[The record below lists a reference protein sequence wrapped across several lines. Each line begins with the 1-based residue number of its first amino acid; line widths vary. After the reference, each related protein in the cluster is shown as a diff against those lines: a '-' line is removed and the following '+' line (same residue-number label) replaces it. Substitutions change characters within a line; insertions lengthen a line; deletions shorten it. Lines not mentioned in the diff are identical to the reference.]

1 MKALRLTS
9 WGTPAKLCD
18 LPIPDAGPGEVVV
31 EIAASGACHSD
42 VHLMTWPE
50 GQLPWHLPFTLGH
63 ENAGRIHAVGPGVVG
78 WQRGDAVLIYGPWGC
93 GTCRACRLGRENYCE
108 RANELR
114 GAGGGLGFDGGMATY
129 MRVPNTRHL
138 VPLGDFDP
146 VRAAPLADAA
156 LTPYHAIA
164 SARDR
169 LAAGSTAIVIGA
181 GGLGQMAVQLLRQT
195 TPARVVVIDTND
207 AKLELAR
214 MYGADRCIRGGGDT
228 DKLVRE
234 CGPAELVLDI
244 VGSQATLALGAR
256 LLRPE
261 GRLAIVGLGGGVLP
275 MGFFAVPYGAQV
287 TTSYWGTYPELV
299 ELVAL
304 ARAGRLRIDVEA
316 HPLDQAL
323 EVYERLRDGKITG
336 RAVLIPPTT

>member
-9 WGTPAKLCD
+9 WGSPAKLVD
-18 LPIPDAGPGEVVV
+18 VPMPDAGPGEVIV

-50 GQLPWHLPFTLGH
+50 GQLPWQLPFTLGH
-63 ENAGRIHAVGPGVVG
+63 ENAGRIHAVGPGVAG

-93 GTCRACRLGRENYCE
+93 GACRACRLGRENYCE
-108 RANELR
+108 HANDLR

-129 MRVPNTRHL
+129 MRVPSTRLL

-156 LTPYHAIA
+156 LTPYHAINA
-164 SARDR
+164 ARDR
-169 LAAGSTAIVIGA
+169 LVAGSTAVVIGA
-181 GGLGQMAVQLLRQT
+181 GGLGQMAIQLLRVT
-195 TPARVVVIDTND
+195 TPARVIAIDTD
-207 AKLELAR
+207 ESKLELAR
-214 MYGADRCIRGGGDT
+214 MYGADRCVHGTSDQA
-228 DKLVRE
+228 KLLRD
-234 CGPAELVLDI
+234 CGPAELVLDV
-244 VGSQATLALGAR
+244 VGSQATLALAAK
-256 LLRPE
+256 LLKPE

-287 TTSYWGTYPELV
+287 ATSYWGTYPELV

-304 ARAGRLRIDVEA
+304 AKTGRLRIEVEA

-323 EVYERLRDGKITG
+323 EVYERLRDGKISG
-336 RAVLIPPTT
+336 RAVLIPPTR